1 MNARALKAL
10 CEKYKENDEVAQKIS
25 TTYSDEMYPW
35 TAGKAPWSVEQGG
48 TGTIPTGVRNNVNIT
63 AMKTGRGGGYF
74 GPHVDSKEGIVKT
87 KMITN
92 FQSLDPDNLD
102 GDINSVNAVKHCL
115 TLMQGLLK
123 KAERFLQEEVISN
136 EKEDVMLVV
145 SEIDASLEVLK
156 GTEFKKDVDD
166 DGNHP
171 SLSPPQRHVVKR
183 ERSYSPN
190 QPYHRNPSPPR
201 GYMSPSYRSLYR
213 YARSPPN
220 GYHRNSRSR
229 SPNSYRSYARSPPNS
244 RSPNSTASSS
254 RDYDSYGGR
263 NGDGDSYSRSN
274 RYDRERH
281 RSHDRHRDRDDYES
295 RSSRERSARR

>member
-48 TGTIPTGVRNNVNIT
+48 TGTIPTGARNNVNIT

-102 GDINSVNAVKHCL
+102 GDINSVSDVKHCL

-123 KAERFLQEEVISN
+123 KAERFLQEEVVSN

-166 DGNHP
+166 DGSHP

-201 GYMSPSYRSLYR
+201 GYMSPSYRS

-220 GYHRNSRSR
+220 GYHRNSH
-229 SPNSYRSYARSPPNS
+229 S

-263 NGDGDSYSRSN
+263 NGDSDSYSRNN

-281 RSHDRHRDRDDYES
+281 RSYDRYRDRDDYES

>member
-48 TGTIPTGVRNNVNIT
+48 TGTIPTGARNNVNIT

-87 KMITN
+87 KTTTN
-92 FQSLDPDNLD
+92 FQSLDPDNLE
-102 GDINSVNAVKHCL
+102 GDINSVNDAKHCL

-171 SLSPPQRHVVKR
+171 SPSPPPRHVVKR
-183 ERSYSPN
+183 ERSHSPN

-201 GYMSPSYRSLYR
+201 GYMSPSYRS

-220 GYHRNSRSR
+220 GYHRNSHSR

-254 RDYDSYGGR
+254 RDYDPYGGR

-281 RSHDRHRDRDDYES
+281 RSHDRYRDRDDYDS
-295 RSSRERSARR
+295 RGSRERSARR

>member
-48 TGTIPTGVRNNVNIT
+48 TGTIPTGARNNVNIT

-102 GDINSVNAVKHCL
+102 GDINSVNDVKHCL

-201 GYMSPSYRSLYR
+201 GYMSPSYRS

-263 NGDGDSYSRSN
+263 NGDGDSYSRST

-281 RSHDRHRDRDDYES
+281 RSHDRYRDRDDYES

>member
-48 TGTIPTGVRNNVNIT
+48 TGTIPTGARNNVNIT

-102 GDINSVNAVKHCL
+102 GDINSVNDVKHCL

-123 KAERFLQEEVISN
+123 KAERFLQEEVVSN

-201 GYMSPSYRSLYR
+201 GYMSPSYRS

-220 GYHRNSRSR
+220 GYHRNSHSR

-281 RSHDRHRDRDDYES
+281 RSHDRYREDYES

>member
-48 TGTIPTGVRNNVNIT
+48 TGTIPTGARNNVNIT

-102 GDINSVNAVKHCL
+102 GDINSVNDVKHCL

-123 KAERFLQEEVISN
+123 KAERFLQEEVVAN

-201 GYMSPSYRSLYR
+201 GYMSPSYRS

-220 GYHRNSRSR
+220 GYHRNSHSR

-281 RSHDRHRDRDDYES
+281 RSHDRYRDRDDYES

>member
-10 CEKYKENDEVAQKIS
+10 CEKYKENDEVAQRIS

-48 TGTIPTGVRNNVNIT
+48 TGTIPTGARNNVNIT

-87 KMITN
+87 KMATN
-92 FQSLDPDNLD
+92 FQSLDPDNLA
-102 GDINSVNAVKHCL
+102 GDINSVNDVKQCL

-123 KAERFLQEEVISN
+123 KAERFLQEQVVSN

-156 GTEFKKDVDD
+156 GTEFKRDVDD

-171 SLSPPQRHVVKR
+171 SPSPPQRHVVKR

-201 GYMSPSYRSLYR
+201 GYMSPSYRS

-220 GYHRNSRSR
+220 GYHRNSH
-229 SPNSYRSYARSPPNS
+229 S

-263 NGDGDSYSRSN
+263 NGDSDSYSRNN

-281 RSHDRHRDRDDYES
+281 RSYDRYRDRDDYES

>member
-48 TGTIPTGVRNNVNIT
+48 TGTIPTGARNNVNIT

-92 FQSLDPDNLD
+92 YQSLDPDNLD
-102 GDINSVNAVKHCL
+102 GDINSVNDVKHCL

-123 KAERFLQEEVISN
+123 KAERFLQEEVVSN
-136 EKEDVMLVV
+136 EKQDVMLVV

-166 DGNHP
+166 DGRHP

-201 GYMSPSYRSLYR
+201 GHMSPSYRS

-220 GYHRNSRSR
+220 GYHRNSHSR

-274 RYDRERH
+274 RYDRERN
-281 RSHDRHRDRDDYES
+281 RSHDRQRDRDDYES

>member
-48 TGTIPTGVRNNVNIT
+48 TGTIPTGARNNVNIT

-102 GDINSVNAVKHCL
+102 GDINSVNDVKHCL

-201 GYMSPSYRSLYR
+201 GYMSPSYRS

-220 GYHRNSRSR
+220 GYHRNSHSR

-244 RSPNSTASSS
+244 RSPNSTSNSS

-281 RSHDRHRDRDDYES
+281 RSHDRYRDRDDYES

>member
-48 TGTIPTGVRNNVNIT
+48 TGTIPTGARNNVNIT

-102 GDINSVNAVKHCL
+102 GDINSVNDVKHCL

-123 KAERFLQEEVISN
+123 KAERFLQEEVVSN

-201 GYMSPSYRSLYR
+201 GYMSPSYRS

-220 GYHRNSRSR
+220 GYHRNSHSR

-244 RSPNSTASSS
+244 RSPNSTAISS

-281 RSHDRHRDRDDYES
+281 RSHDRYRDRDDYES

>member
-10 CEKYKENDEVAQKIS
+10 CERYKENDEVAQKIS

-48 TGTIPTGVRNNVNIT
+48 TGTIPTGARNNVNIT
-63 AMKTGRGGGYF
+63 AMKSGRGGGYF

-87 KMITN
+87 KMTTN
-92 FQSLDPDNLD
+92 FQSLDPDNLE
-102 GDINSVNAVKHCL
+102 GDINSVNDVKHCL

-123 KAERFLQEEVISN
+123 KAERFLQEEVVPN

-171 SLSPPQRHVVKR
+171 S
-183 ERSYSPN
+183 
-190 QPYHRNPSPPR
+190 PSPPPTTCSQK
-201 GYMSPSYRSLYR
+201 GEKSF
-213 YARSPPN
+213 AE
-220 GYHRNSRSR
+220 
-229 SPNSYRSYARSPPNS
+229 
-244 RSPNSTASSS
+244 STLP
-254 RDYDSYGGR
+254 
-263 NGDGDSYSRSN
+263 
-274 RYDRERH
+274 
-281 RSHDRHRDRDDYES
+281 
-295 RSSRERSARR
+295 

>member
-48 TGTIPTGVRNNVNIT
+48 TGTIPTGARNNVNIT

-102 GDINSVNAVKHCL
+102 GDINSVNDVKHCL

-123 KAERFLQEEVISN
+123 KAERFLQEEVVSN

-166 DGNHP
+166 DGRHP

-201 GYMSPSYRSLYR
+201 GYMSPSCRS

-220 GYHRNSRSR
+220 GDHRNSHSR

-244 RSPNSTASSS
+244 RSPNSTSNSS

-281 RSHDRHRDRDDYES
+281 RSHDRYREDYES

>member
-48 TGTIPTGVRNNVNIT
+48 TGTIPTGARNNVNIT

-87 KMITN
+87 KMTTN
-92 FQSLDPDNLD
+92 FQSLDPDNLE
-102 GDINSVNAVKHCL
+102 GDINSVNDVKHCL

-123 KAERFLQEEVISN
+123 KAERFLQEEVVSN

-171 SLSPPQRHVVKR
+171 SFSPPQRHVVKR

-201 GYMSPSYRSLYR
+201 GHMSPSYRS

-220 GYHRNSRSR
+220 GYHRNSHSR

-281 RSHDRHRDRDDYES
+281 RSHDRYRDRDDYDS
-295 RSSRERSARR
+295 RGSRERSARR